1 MLYNNLTGAGQAR
14 CREALDG
21 ARVTGPRKLR
31 DGYGSFSFGVAKQF
45 ARRHARG
52 RLFALTGALIIATAV
67 TGATLDLTHESEATV
82 LPDAFAANGRIA
94 LLDPNLSLLTSVK
107 PDGSARRVVA
117 RCRHVSTPCRIRL
130 FAWSPNGKRLL
141 FFRSDGDQFY
151 VYSLYVVDADGRNL
165 KRLANCGFCGTP
177 VNSGAAWSPHS
188 TSIVYS
194 GKNGLFVVDA
204 RRGVTRRLTRC
215 GTSCADLFPA
225 WSPNGSKIAFTRRR
239 SLYTVKP
246 NGSALTK
253 LTSAPYASDPAWSP
267 DGRRLTFD
275 GPNQIYIIDAD
286 GSHQTLLL
294 DGASGSGP
302 NVPSWSPD
310 GTRLLFFY
318 TPGTPGAY
326 TAEVWVMKPD
336 GTERSRLYQSG
347 CCVQT
352 WSPPI
357 WSPDGTSIAFSANTA
372 GGVLVMNSDGTHLR
386 TLSPSPSDIAWQP
399 IR

>member
-1 MLYNNLTGAGQAR
+1 MR
-14 CREALDG
+14 S
-21 ARVTGPRKLR
+21 R
-31 DGYGSFSFGVAKQF
+31 DRDRSLPLGVVKRF
-45 ARRHARG
+45 ARRSRRRFVLVAS
-52 RLFALTGALIIATAV
+52 LIVAVAV
-67 TGATLDLTHESEATV
+67 TTASLDLTHESDATV
-82 LPDAFAANGRIA
+82 LPNVVAANGRIA
-94 LLDPNLSLLTSVK
+94 LFDPTLSLLASVK
-107 PDGSARRVVA
+107 PDGSARRVVT
-117 RCRHVSTPCRIRL
+117 RCRHQSATCRIRL
-130 FAWSPNGKRLL
+130 FAWSPNGKRVL
-141 FFRSDGDQFY
+141 FFRSDGEQHY
-151 VYSLYVVDADGRNL
+151 VYSLYVVDADGDNL

-177 VNSGAAWSPHS
+177 GNSGAAWSPHS

-204 RRGVTRRLTRC
+204 RRGTTRRLTRC
-215 GTSCADLFPA
+215 GTSCFDLYPA
-225 WSPNGSKIAFTRRR
+225 WSPTGSKIAFTRSG

-267 DGRRLTFD
+267 DGRQISFD
-275 GPNQIYIIDAD
+275 GPNQIYILDAD
-286 GSHQTLLL
+286 GSDQTLLL
-294 DGASGSGP
+294 DGAHGSGP
-302 NVPSWSPD
+302 SVPSWSPD

-326 TAEVWVMKPD
+326 TAEVWVMKAD

-352 WSPPI
+352 WSPPV

-372 GGVLVMNSDGTHLR
+372 GGVLVMNSDGTDLR
-386 TLSPSPSDIAWQP
+386 TLSPSPSDVAWQP